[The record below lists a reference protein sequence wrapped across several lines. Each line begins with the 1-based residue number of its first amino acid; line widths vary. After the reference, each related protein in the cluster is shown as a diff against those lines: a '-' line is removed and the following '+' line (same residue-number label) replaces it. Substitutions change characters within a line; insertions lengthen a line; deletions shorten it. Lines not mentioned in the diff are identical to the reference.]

1 MGTLPRV
8 SLDRPLAA
16 RLALGLALAAT
27 GYALAD
33 RVVPRLSDHRGH
45 FLFAHDDRVTVA
57 LPRRPRRTVV
67 AVIDGLT
74 GVDARRLLAMQRL
87 HAQGRCTL
95 TDVGLPSVSRPVYAV
110 ISSGVEQA
118 RSGVRNNDET
128 APARVDSIW
137 QRARAAGLTVSYRSE
152 LAWWGELFPQGFQ
165 RATVG
170 AASDDLFAAPFTDD
184 LTLVHPVYIDDLSHD
199 HGRTSPQVQRALRRL
214 DDELT
219 RALDGLDLTRDL
231 AVITADHGHRDEGG
245 HGGPGPDIT
254 RVVTCFAGPGV
265 RRDRSYPHLDT
276 RDLAPT
282 LAVLLGVPIPRHA
295 AMRRD
300 PGSMLSAVVDRSAIG
315 AAYYDARMEGLGRIR
330 ARSAQAR
337 AAVTGVP
344 GATWSDV
351 DALALRPRQRR
362 VALAALLSLAAF
374 TWALRRALP
383 RGERATGLIWSLA
396 VAGMHLGIY
405 RVLSGGI
412 DATSL
417 NGKRFFTRNVLLAGA
432 MAFALGAFWHRLRM
446 GAWATLSARAEVL
459 ALLALLANLAHI
471 GVYGWPLGYPL
482 PDPYLYFSPFLL
494 STFLLCAGVAV
505 AGFSARALRPGREP

>member
-1 MGTLPRV
+1 MQFGQWVAEAGEGPGKGATNREFAFTSRHIRKHTAASQRPSSVKARSARRPSLLPRATRVGTLPRV

-137 QRARAAGLTVSYRSE
+137 QRARAAGLSVSYRSE

-337 AAVTGVP
+337 AAVTGVA

-362 VALAALLSLAAF
+362 VALAALLKLRERGVIAPGDRTVVVSTAHGLKFTQSKVAYHSREIEGMGCKLAN
-374 TWALRRALP
+374 P
-383 RGERATGLIWSLA
+383 PVA
-396 VAGMHLGIY
+396 VKE
-405 RVLSGGI
+405 
-412 DATSL
+412 D
-417 NGKRFFTRNVLLAGA
+417 
-432 MAFALGAFWHRLRM
+432 LGAVMDAIRGKFASMR
-446 GAWATLSARAEVL
+446 
-459 ALLALLANLAHI
+459 
-471 GVYGWPLGYPL
+471 
-482 PDPYLYFSPFLL
+482 
-494 STFLLCAGVAV
+494 
-505 AGFSARALRPGREP
+505 